1 MYWSACTHVF
11 RCVWMLCATAYMW
24 RLEDNLAPVWGRVF
38 VLFVCGVEQAVWP
51 MSSGYFLDS
60 PLAPH
65 RSTAPGFFS
74 CESWEFELRS
84 SHLCTVSDLYSISQP
99 ACLYF
104 PEMRSC
110 SAALELSLPSS
121 QILYREWGFLVPL
134 LLCCPGQIC
143 HMPPNYTG
151 NVGLLVMILTSE
163 DFVRLGTFLSVGER
177 AAKSSYP

>member
-51 MSSGYFLDS
+51 MSSGYFLVS

-84 SHLCTVSDLYSISQP
+84 SHVCTVSDLYSISQP

-110 SAALELSLPSS
+110 SAALELSFAFLTDPLQRMRFPCSSLAVLPWADLPYATKLHWKCGLACHDPDLRGLRKVGN
-121 QILYREWGFLVPL
+121 IPFCWG
-134 LLCCPGQIC
+134 
-143 HMPPNYTG
+143 
-151 NVGLLVMILTSE
+151 TSC
-163 DFVRLGTFLSVGER
+163 
-177 AAKSSYP
+177 

>member
-65 RSTAPGFFS
+65 RSTAPGFFMWVLGIWTQVLS
-74 CESWEFELRS
+74 FVHSKWLILHF
-84 SHLCTVSDLYSISQP
+84 P
-99 ACLYF
+99 ACLPLLPWDEVLLCSPRAF
-104 PEMRSC
+104 LCLPHRSFTENEVSLFLSC
-110 SAALELSLPSS
+110 CAALGRSA
-121 QILYREWGFLVPL
+121 
-134 LLCCPGQIC
+134 IC
-143 HMPPNYTG
+143 HQTTLEMWAC
-151 NVGLLVMILTSE
+151 
-163 DFVRLGTFLSVGER
+163 LSWSWPQR
-177 AAKSSYP
+177 TL